1 MKVSGVKLQEDE
13 KRKKFKKIVPTT
25 SSKRPSA
32 KTTGDDPGNSDVFGE
47 KEAPDTENNPD
58 ETIKSTPTASPDER
72 NINVDPNESEVPSI
86 ETDPD
91 KNIKSSPTAS
101 PDDTNINVDPN
112 ESVIPDAETGP
123 NSIAT
128 TVVSHLST

>member
-1 MKVSGVKLQEDE
+1 ML
-13 KRKKFKKIVPTT
+13 
-25 SSKRPSA
+25 
-32 KTTGDDPGNSDVFGE
+32 TTGDDPGNSDVFGE

-91 KNIKSSPTAS
+91 KNIKSSLTAS